1 MKVFVLVNTLDG
13 FVYGVF
19 TNEDDAW
26 EWGNTQIGCS
36 TQWDIFER
44 EVQ

>member
-19 TNEDDAW
+19 TKENDAW